1 MVLNPAKIFGLDVGC
16 ANLNLHDALPILRSC
31 ISPVDITIESAHI
44 LPRPA
49 DMPPNPY
56 LLAADNPQALLSLLR
71 EDPSLASGQDEH
83 GYSLV
88 HAAASYNHLDL
99 LRDLVREFKVPVD
112 LRDEDGE
119 TALFVVETVEAARV
133 LVDELGLDAKIQN
146 AEGQTAREK
155 IEAEGDWP
163 EVAEYLLSLEAG
175 SSSANGAANGLPPVP
190 EGLKVTVGTVDEAEA
205 EGQQPDPEF
214 RRRIEELAA
223 REDFQTP
230 EGQAELRRLVED
242 AIGGQGFGEDRSVR
256 PRQN

>member
-1 MVLNPAKIFGLDVGC
+1 M
-16 ANLNLHDALPILRSC
+16 S
-31 ISPVDITIESAHI
+31 
-44 LPRPA
+44 
-49 DMPPNPY
+49 PNPY

-71 EDPSLASGQDEH
+71 EKPSLATGQDEH

-99 LRDLVREFKVPVD
+99 LRSLIREFKVPVD

-119 TALFVVETVEAARV
+119 TALFVVETVEAACV
-133 LVDELGLDAKIQN
+133 LVEELGLDTKIQN

-155 IEAEGDWP
+155 IEADEEWP
-163 EVAEYLLSLEAG
+163 AVAEYLQKQENG
-175 SSSANGAANGLPPVP
+175 SGGANGTETDNASAVTELPPLP
-190 EGLKVTVGTVDEAEA
+190 EGLKVTMGTMDEAEVGA
-205 EGQQPDPEF
+205 QQPDPEF

-230 EGQAELRRLVED
+230 EGQAALRRLVED
-242 AIGGQGFGEDRSVR
+242 AIGGEGLTEGRSVR